1 MLVCL
6 IKQNISWCYEKIFG
20 YSVVGY
26 NGIDVVKKR
35 FLLLKNAFAFSERL
49 FLDYTKKYPIADVT
63 VFNRKYK
70 HIADFFR
77 GYF

>member
-1 MLVCL
+1 MLICL

-26 NGIDVVKKR
+26 NGTDVVKKR
-35 FLLLKNAFAFSERL
+35 FLFLKNAFAFSERL
-49 FLDYTKKYPIADVT
+49 FLDYAKKYPIADVT